1 MEEAT
6 YIIQWEADISRYTT
20 MYSIA
25 VQMET
30 VQAISTHG
38 EMEKLHISTM
48 YFMMERNRAFH
59 LAEVQASHIIIM
71 HTMEPMLPEKTQIQ

>member
-1 MEEAT
+1 M
-6 YIIQWEADISRYTT
+6 YITQWEADISKYTT
-20 MYSIA
+20 MYSIV
-25 VQMET
+25 VQMEM

-59 LAEVQASHIIIM
+59 LAEVQISHIIIM
-71 HTMEPMLPEKTQIQ
+71 RTMEPMLPEKTQIR